1 MWVNGK
7 VSWELYLKL
16 EGELHL
22 KCDGNTFL
30 WVMGVG
36 GAGATLEIKY
46 YGKIKD
52 DVLFYCNVCSNACVV
67 VGLELLLCNDKIYLE
82 S

>member
-1 MWVNGK
+1 
-7 VSWELYLKL
+7 
-16 EGELHL
+16 
-22 KCDGNTFL
+22 
-30 WVMGVG
+30 MGVG
-36 GAGATLEIKY
+36 GARATLEIKY

-52 DVLFYCNVCSNACVV
+52 DVLFYCNVCSDAFVV

>member
-1 MWVNGK
+1 MGRWIAFEMW
-7 VSWELYLKL
+7 WQYLFV
-16 EGELHL
+16 G
-22 KCDGNTFL
+22 D
-30 WVMGVG
+30 GVG
-36 GAGATLEIKY
+36 GARTTLEIKY

-52 DVLFYCNVCSNACVV
+52 DVLFYCNVCSDAFVV